1 VAILI
6 GSDIVRGVRS
16 AVYEKL
22 QYTCSGGVA
31 RNKMLAKLSSGH
43 KKPNAQTV
51 IWNRAIQHF
60 LAGFKF
66 TKI

>member
-51 IWNRAIQHF
+51 IWNRAI
-60 LAGFKF
+60 
-66 TKI
+66 